1 MRVLLSAAVGRR
13 SRKEEEAEEEEV
25 ELLSGASPDQVI
37 SYNAQADIMNLMSKF
52 L

>member
-1 MRVLLSAAVGRR
+1 VLLSAVGRR

-25 ELLSGASPDQVI
+25 ELLSGVSPDQVI
-37 SYNAQADIMNLMSKF
+37 SYNAQAYIMNLMSKF